1 MRQAASWV
9 GTPSIKGRT
18 EATRMA
24 LLTFSLIGLQ
34 FTWGVE
40 MTYCTPYL
48 LQLGLTKSKTSL
60 VWIAGPLSGLIMQPL
75 VGVITDRSTSKWGRR
90 RPFMIVG
97 SFIVGLFLL
106 VLGWTSEIVGMF
118 ISDEDTK
125 KSVTIA
131 VAVFGIYAVD
141 FAINIVQASCRSLI
155 VDTLPIPQQQLGS
168 AWASRMTAVGHLA
181 GYAIGSVDMLN
192 VFGHAFG
199 DTQFKQMTMIAAIF
213 LIFSVAVT
221 SYAVKERVLISVR
234 DSDKKIGAVKI
245 LAQLFRTTVNL
256 PPRIQ
261 AICWAQFWA
270 WIGWFPFL
278 FYSSTWVGETY
289 FRYEAP
295 KEAAEKSSDTLGDVG
310 RLGSMSLVIFSLVT
324 FISSVVLPFG
334 VLSLDTKKSTFARRP
349 PLGLIRLFNKLRF
362 TRPDLQTA
370 WMISHIVFALAMLF
384 APVARSVRFATL
396 LVAICG
402 IPWAVTCWAPFAF
415 MGVEINRLAIPSFTR
430 KSSVTMITS
439 ATYNRHNSDLSNY
452 DVELEDRGPSILRL
466 NHSHSPDADSDSE
479 TDDDDEVS
487 STGELAGIYLGV
499 LNVYTT
505 LPQFVGTLISWIV
518 FSILEPGTSPIATD
532 GDMKDVPSGE
542 QDDGKWINRH
552 REGPNAIAVCLFVGA
567 VCSLVAAEVTRR
579 LKYAR

>member
-60 VWIAGPLSGLIMQPL
+60 VWIAGPLSGLIIQPL
-75 VGVITDRSTSKWGRR
+75 VGIITDRSTSKWGRR

-97 SFIVGLFLL
+97 SFVVGLCLL
-106 VLGWTSEIVGMF
+106 VLGWASELVAIF
-118 ISDEDTK
+118 ISDEDTRK
-125 KSVTIA
+125 RAAIA
-131 VAVFGIYAVD
+131 VAVFSIYAVD

-168 AWASRMTAVGHLA
+168 AWASRMAAIGHLV
-181 GYAIGSVDMLN
+181 GYGIGSVDMLSI
-192 VFGHAFG
+192 FGHALG
-199 DTQFKQMTMIAAIF
+199 NTQFKQMIVISTVS
-213 LIFSVAVT
+213 LIFSVSIT
-221 SYAVKERVLISVR
+221 SYTVKERVLISLR
-234 DSDKKIGAVKI
+234 DSDKKTSVLKI
-245 LAQLFRTTVNL
+245 LAQLFRTTVSL
-256 PPRIQ
+256 PPRIR

-270 WIGWFPFL
+270 WVGWFPFL

-295 KEAAEKSSDTLGDVG
+295 KEAAEKSPDTLGDVG
-310 RLGSMSLVIFSLVT
+310 RLGSMSLVMFSLVT
-324 FISSVVLPFG
+324 FISSVILPFG
-334 VLSLDTKKSTFARRP
+334 VVSPDTKQPSIRRP
-349 PLGLIRLFNKLRF
+349 PLGLIKFLNKLHF

-370 WMISHIVFALAMLF
+370 WMLSHLMFALTMLF
-384 APVARSVRFATL
+384 APAARSVRSATL
-396 LVAICG
+396 LVATCG
-402 IPWAVTCWAPFAF
+402 IPWAVSCWAPFAF

-439 ATYNRHNSDLSNY
+439 ATFNRHNSDLSNY

-466 NHSHSPDADSDSE
+466 NHSHSPDLDSDSE
-479 TDDDDEVS
+479 SADEEAVS

-518 FSILEPGTSPIATD
+518 FSIFEPGTSSISTD
-532 GDMKDVPSGE
+532 GDMSDGVSGE

-567 VCSLVAAEVTRR
+567 ISALIAAEATRR
-579 LKYAR
+579 LKHAR

>member
-9 GTPSIKGRT
+9 GTPSIKGGT
-18 EATRMA
+18 EAIRMA
-24 LLTFSLIGLQ
+24 LLTFSLVGLQ
-34 FTWGVE
+34 LHAVSPPTRPDE
-40 MTYCTPYL
+40 IENL
-48 LQLGLTKSKTSL
+48 
-60 VWIAGPLSGLIMQPL
+60 AGM
-75 VGVITDRSTSKWGRR
+75 DR
-90 RPFMIVG
+90 RPVVG
-97 SFIVGLFLL
+97 IDNATPGRGNHGPVYLEMGP
-106 VLGWTSEIVGMF
+106 
-118 ISDEDTK
+118 
-125 KSVTIA
+125 VTIA
-131 VAVFGIYAVD
+131 VAVFGIYAAD
-141 FAINIVQASCRSLI
+141 FAINI

-181 GYAIGSVDMLN
+181 GYAIGSVDMLSI
-192 VFGHAFG
+192 FGRAFG
-199 DTQFKQMTMIAAIF
+199 DTQFKQMTMIAATF
-213 LIFSVAVT
+213 LIVSVSVT

-334 VLSLDTKKSTFARRP
+334 VLSPDTKKSAFVRRP
-349 PLGLIRLFNKLRF
+349 PLGLIRLFNKLHF

-370 WMISHIVFALAMLF
+370 WMISHIVFALTMIF
-384 APVARSVRFATL
+384 APTARSVRFATL

-402 IPWAVTCWAPFAF
+402 VPWAVTCWAPFAF
-415 MGVEINRLAIPSFTR
+415 IGVEINRLAIPSFTR

-439 ATYNRHNSDLSNY
+439 ATFNRHNSDLSNY

-466 NHSHSPDADSDSE
+466 NHSNSPDVDSDSE
-479 TDDDDEVS
+479 ADDDDEVS

-505 LPQFVGTLISWIV
+505 LPQFVGTLVSWIV
-518 FSILEPGTSPIATD
+518 FSILEPDTSPIATD
-532 GDMKDVPSGE
+532 GDLKDVPSGE

-552 REGPNAIAVCLFVGA
+552 GEGPNAIAVCLFVGA
-567 VCSLVAAEVTRR
+567 ICSLVAAEATRR
-579 LKYAR
+579 FKYAR